1 MGERLSTK
9 RARPRFRFALPGYP
23 TLTVGLC
30 LCLSSGCGSG
40 QASDELDP
48 PPSGSAPNVYDAA
61 PAPQDL
67 ATREIPM
74 SSGIVAFPYDAAPGV
89 DADDTTSSLPG
100 DPSVVPTLVTSPPN
114 PDKTK

>member
-23 TLTVGLC
+23 TLTVGL
-30 LCLSSGCGSG
+30 
-40 QASDELDP
+40 
-48 PPSGSAPNVYDAA
+48 
-61 PAPQDL
+61 
-67 ATREIPM
+67 
-74 SSGIVAFPYDAAPGV
+74 
-89 DADDTTSSLPG
+89 PG